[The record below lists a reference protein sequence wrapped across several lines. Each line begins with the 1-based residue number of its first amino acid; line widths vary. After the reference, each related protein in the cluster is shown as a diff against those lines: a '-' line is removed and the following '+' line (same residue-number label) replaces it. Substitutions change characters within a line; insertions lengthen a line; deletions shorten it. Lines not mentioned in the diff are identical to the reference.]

1 MQMENNWLPSG
12 DELDNPKVETVEE
25 RLRYTIETTQQYILG
40 VTEAKQRRNK
50 AYKEKQDRNP
60 MRYIR
65 AFRKKGRELTLNNQ
79 LSLVERGFLFT
90 LQYWVAP
97 ENCLLVDSNNIPLTK
112 EKIMSMT
119 MLKKTKFYEVVSKL
133 KSMGIMG
140 TIEDGNK
147 TYYTLSP
154 EYFDYL

>member
-1 MQMENNWLPSG
+1 MENNWLPSG